1 MTGSDPARDWLRH
14 PAGWSRPSRELVK
27 AAEEVFAVQGWQ
39 VLHAADAGAARTH
52 LNGLLSP
59 GLSVIVHESRAW
71 ESLDLEAGLRA
82 RGVRVERFEPSSAEG
97 ERSSLIGADVGV
109 TGATAL
115 VAETGTV
122 FLAADDAY
130 GQLVSNLP
138 YTHVVVAPTFK
149 IVPSLDD
156 GLWLARRYAERVL
169 GHPVPRYLGAMSGPS
184 RTGDIEFTIVQGMHG
199 PGRVYLVLLDVEPG
213 QEMVGDLPADLLCP

>member
-1 MTGSDPARDWLRH
+1 VTGSGLARDWLQHR
-14 PAGWSRPSRELVK
+14 AGWSRPSQELVR
-27 AAEEVFAVQGWQ
+27 AAEEVFTSRGWQ
-39 VLHAADAGAARTH
+39 VHRAADAGEARAHLDGLVAA
-52 LNGLLSP
+52 GM
-59 GLSVIVHESRAW
+59 SVIVHESRAW
-71 ESLDLEAGLRA
+71 ESLHLAVVLRA
-82 RGVRVERFEPSSAEG
+82 RGVRVERFGPSGAEG
-97 ERSSLIGADVGV
+97 DRASLTGADVGV

-115 VAETGTV
+115 VAETGTML
-122 FLAADDAY
+122 LAADDAY

-169 GHPVPRYLGAMSGPS
+169 GHAVPRYLGAISGPS

-213 QEMVGDLPADLLCP
+213 REMLGDLPADLLCP

>member
-1 MTGSDPARDWLRH
+1 VTVPDPARDWLQHR
-14 PAGWSRPSRELVK
+14 AGWSHPTRELVK
-27 AAEEVFAVQGWQ
+27 AAEEVFTSQGWHVQ
-39 VLHAADAGAARTH
+39 RTADLGEARAYLDELIAAGM
-52 LNGLLSP
+52 
-59 GLSVIVHESRAW
+59 SVIVHESRAW
-71 ESLDLEAGLRA
+71 ESLGLAVVLRE
-82 RGVRVERFEPSSAEG
+82 RGVRVERFGASGAEG
-97 ERSSLIGADVGV
+97 DRASLTGADVGV

-122 FLAADDAY
+122 LLAADDAY

-169 GHPVPRYLGAMSGPS
+169 GHAVPRYLGGISGPS

-199 PGRVYLVLLDVEPG
+199 PGRVHLMLLDVEPG
-213 QEMVGDLPADLLCP
+213 PEMLGDLPADLLHP

>member
-1 MTGSDPARDWLRH
+1 VSAPDSARDWLRH
-14 PAGWSRPSRELVK
+14 SAGWSRPSRGLVK
-27 AAEEVFAVQGWQ
+27 AAEEVFASQGWQ
-39 VLHAADAGAARTH
+39 VQRTADLGEARAHLDGLIAAGM
-52 LNGLLSP
+52 
-59 GLSVIVHESRAW
+59 SVIVHESRAW
-71 ESLDLEAGLRA
+71 ESLGLGMVLRE
-82 RGVRVERFEPSSAEG
+82 REVRVERFGPSGAEG
-97 ERSSLIGADVGV
+97 DRASLVGADVGV

-122 FLAADDAY
+122 LLAADEAY

-149 IVPSLDD
+149 IVPNLDD

-169 GHPVPRYLGAMSGPS
+169 GHAVPRYLGAISGPS

-199 PGRVYLVLLDVEPG
+199 PGRVHLILLDVEPG
-213 QEMVGDLPADLLCP
+213 PEMLGDLPADLLHP